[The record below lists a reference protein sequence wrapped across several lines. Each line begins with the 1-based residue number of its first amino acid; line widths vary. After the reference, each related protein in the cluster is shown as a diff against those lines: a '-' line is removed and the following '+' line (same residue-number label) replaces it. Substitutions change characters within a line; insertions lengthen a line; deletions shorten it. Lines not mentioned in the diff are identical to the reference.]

1 MNIWVIGRGYPTT
14 SNGMWGSFE
23 LEQAKLLT
31 RGGNEVSYIAL
42 TLSFF
47 TRKDPRGLRAFED
60 DGVKVYVYSHFY
72 FPGKTGVY
80 LGRFEDKCWRTL
92 FEQAEKESGLPD
104 IIHVHYPSM
113 GSSINEIEK
122 YRKQGIKL
130 FVTEHWSRVLINNL
144 KNHEMARLKYYATR
158 ANCFVSVSE
167 ALQDA
172 IRKRVD
178 MSAPMEVIPNMV
190 SPLFFETIEEKKNDN
205 FKFITVGR
213 LVPLKQFDVVI
224 REFLKEFSGNE
235 KVKLEIV
242 GSGSERRNL
251 ESIAGGN
258 PQITFS
264 GKLSLEDTAKEIASA
279 DVLVSFSKYETFA
292 VPVTEAW
299 ACGKPAIVSDKSGVA
314 SFVNK
319 DNGVVV
325 ISDSPEQLG
334 IAMRGLYKDYYCY
347 NHNNISNF
355 ARANFNDEAIM
366 TKLKDMYANY

>member
-23 LEQAKLLT
+23 LEQAKLLA
-31 RGGNEVSYIAL
+31 RSNNKVSYIAL

-47 TRKDPRGLRAFED
+47 TRKDPRGLRMFED
-60 DGVKVYVYSHFY
+60 DSVKVYAYSHFY
-72 FPGKTGVY
+72 FPGKAGVY
-80 LGRFEDKCWRTL
+80 IESFEDKCWRIL
-92 FEQAEKESGLPD
+92 FEQAEKESGLPE

-113 GSSINEIEK
+113 GSSVNEIEK
-122 YRKQGIKL
+122 YRKQGIKI
-130 FVTEHWSRVLINNL
+130 FVTEHWSRVMINNL
-144 KNHEMARLKYYATR
+144 KNHEMARLKYYATHV
-158 ANCFVSVSE
+158 NCFVSVSE
-167 ALQDA
+167 VLQDA
-172 IRKRVD
+172 VRKQVD
-178 MSAPMEVIPNMV
+178 MSAPMEVIPNMI
-190 SPLFFETIEEKKNDN
+190 SPLFFETTEEKKNDS

-224 REFLKEFSGNE
+224 REFLKEFAGNE
-235 KVKLEIV
+235 KVMLKIV
-242 GSGSERRNL
+242 GFGSERRKL

-258 PQITFS
+258 PQITFT
-264 GKLSLEDTAKEIASA
+264 GELSLADTAKEIASA

-299 ACGKPAIVSDKSGVA
+299 ACGKPTIVSDKSGVV

-325 ISDSPEQLG
+325 NSDSPEQLG
-334 IAMRGLYKDYYCY
+334 IAMRDLYKGYYCY

-355 ARANFNDEAIM
+355 ARANFNDEAII
-366 TKLKDMYANY
+366 TKLKEIYANY